1 MAEKKYS
8 KDEIISCV
16 VNAKACKKDGRT
28 LPFTFNK
35 TNIEGFGHFV
45 VKFTKESGVSPSE
58 SGRYILKFKNN
69 KDSVS
74 IQKRLNFQ
82 GYEEQVLWV
91 KKAEVFEPADAHFE
105 GVSDEELPF

>member
-1 MAEKKYS
+1 MAEKKHQ

-16 VNAKACKKDGRT
+16 VNAKACKKDGKT

-35 TNIEGFGHFV
+35 TNIEGSGQFV
-45 VKFTKESGVSPSE
+45 VKFTKESGISPSE

-69 KDSVS
+69 KDCVSV
-74 IQKRLNFQ
+74 QNRLNFQ

-91 KKAEVFEPADAHFE
+91 KKAEVFEPADAYFE
-105 GVSDEELPF
+105 DVNDEDLPL